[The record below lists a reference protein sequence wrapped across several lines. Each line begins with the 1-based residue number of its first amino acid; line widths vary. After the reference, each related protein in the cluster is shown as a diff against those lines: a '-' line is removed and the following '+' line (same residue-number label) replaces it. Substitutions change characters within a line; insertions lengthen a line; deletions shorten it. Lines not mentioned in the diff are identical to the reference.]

1 VTEAVFGLIG
11 VVVGGVLTG
20 AVAYVLER
28 RRETR
33 EARIARRIM
42 RAQFGQALKAVDD
55 GLKGKNWPP
64 GWDDKRWSDS
74 WVAHR
79 QALAAKMDDDDF
91 ATLAHGALYMEL
103 LQVGFKKDAR
113 PFGPRDKGFFEEVR
127 SFVQDAD
134 QVLPRDKGDTRRL
147 GSQHDR

>member
-1 VTEAVFGLIG
+1 VTEALFGLIG

-33 EARIARRIM
+33 EARIARRVM

-64 GWDDKRWSDS
+64 GWRDKRWSDS

-103 LQVGFKKDAR
+103 LEVGFRKDPR
-113 PFGPRDKGFFEEVR
+113 PFGPNDEGFFEDVR
-127 SFVQDAD
+127 NFVRDAD
-134 QVLPRDKGDTRRL
+134 EVLPREKGDVGRVV
-147 GSQHDR
+147 SQHDR

>member
-1 VTEAVFGLIG
+1 VTEAAIGLIG

-20 AVAYVLER
+20 GVAYVLER

-33 EARIARRIM
+33 EAGIARRVM

-64 GWDDKRWSDS
+64 GWKGKRWSDS

-79 QALAAKMDDDDF
+79 QVLAAKMSDDEF
-91 ATLAHGALYMEL
+91 ATLAQGALYMEL
-103 LQVGFKKDAR
+103 LQAGFETDPR
-113 PFGPRDKGFFEEVR
+113 PFGPGDEEFFEKVTQVVR
-127 SFVQDAD
+127 GAD
-134 QVLPRDKGDTRRL
+134 EALERPKKKRALR
-147 GSQHDR
+147 